1 METDSNSLLDLAF
14 ENTPIIYKNM
24 ENNVNH
30 REIYLLSSDES
41 NAHRSK
47 LFIPHE
53 YLIFFMLKRSVMFR
67 DTIRQSIG
75 KYINICLQKNS
86 VHLLGII
93 SYNFPNE
100 YSQYMG
106 ENGIASL
113 NNLMKHPEINQ
124 ELFRLLPNMNYD
136 CSKITRGSVLHDIV
150 EDKKRTF
157 WTSRHFNFSRIR
169 FLQKSLDEC
178 FDTNG
183 YNFLHRS
190 VMGGNVEAFFFLRSL
205 GMSLNVK
212 TRDGRHL
219 IELLVDNAPCFVEN
233 TDEEEFV
240 TSMSQESWKKN
251 NIPAFNYNVLSSYF
265 ARHTRVIKNMKLLY
279 ICNSGSESLSF
290 IHKVAAKGLE
300 ALLLAIQKEFGS
312 HALNC
317 RNKNNITTNFLLRFF
332 NHHPKLSLKLSIR
345 PRSDTVASLFL
356 KLLIDFKPFF
366 INKHSLE
373 QKCKYRMKNFRN
385 NHMMYNCAAQMY
397 KEKIYLH
404 RQYIKLTGLKSWP
417 DFVESS
423 PNIHYLQTLGF
434 SEKIY
439 LAFFEDTLAGIRNSV
454 DNPKDFNFRK
464 LLLNDRTLR
473 NAKDKKC
480 FIKTKNMENIN
491 STECLKLIAEMGQF
505 KIENQR
511 RYHIDSCEKMN
522 YLIFLY
528 EDKFDVP
535 FENDMSYF
543 QRFKFNNFVYYFLSA
558 IYFCSNNLEF
568 HMHKKFEFLNWFKSC
583 KSCLAKKMVRKISVS
598 TLSQMKN
605 WKSSPKN
612 YFMKLDFERPHVS
625 EATNRPLEYYSH
637 FETDDMT

>member
-1 METDSNSLLDLAF
+1 
-14 ENTPIIYKNM
+14 
-24 ENNVNH
+24 
-30 REIYLLSSDES
+30 
-41 NAHRSK
+41 
-47 LFIPHE
+47 
-53 YLIFFMLKRSVMFR
+53 
-67 DTIRQSIG
+67 
-75 KYINICLQKNS
+75 
-86 VHLLGII
+86 
-93 SYNFPNE
+93 
-100 YSQYMG
+100 
-106 ENGIASL
+106 
-113 NNLMKHPEINQ
+113 
-124 ELFRLLPNMNYD
+124 
-136 CSKITRGSVLHDIV
+136 
-150 EDKKRTF
+150 
-157 WTSRHFNFSRIR
+157 
-169 FLQKSLDEC
+169 
-178 FDTNG
+178 
-183 YNFLHRS
+183 
-190 VMGGNVEAFFFLRSL
+190 
-205 GMSLNVK
+205 
-212 TRDGRHL
+212 
-219 IELLVDNAPCFVEN
+219 
-233 TDEEEFV
+233 
-240 TSMSQESWKKN
+240 
-251 NIPAFNYNVLSSYF
+251 
-265 ARHTRVIKNMKLLY
+265 
-279 ICNSGSESLSF
+279 
-290 IHKVAAKGLE
+290 
-300 ALLLAIQKEFGS
+300 
-312 HALNC
+312 
-317 RNKNNITTNFLLRFF
+317 
-332 NHHPKLSLKLSIR
+332 
-345 PRSDTVASLFL
+345 
-356 KLLIDFKPFF
+356 
-366 INKHSLE
+366 
-373 QKCKYRMKNFRN
+373 MKNFRN

-511 RYHIDSCEKMN
+511 RYHVDSCEKMN

-558 IYFCSNNLEF
+558 IYLCSNNLEF